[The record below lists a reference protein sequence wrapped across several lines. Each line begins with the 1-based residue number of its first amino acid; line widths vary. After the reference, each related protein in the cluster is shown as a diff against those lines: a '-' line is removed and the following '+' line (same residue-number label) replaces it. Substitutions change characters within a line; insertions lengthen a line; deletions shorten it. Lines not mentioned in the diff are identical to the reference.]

1 MTNKTRFDAR
11 GNPLM
16 PAEDVM
22 QTGCGKIVAL
32 LASLVIGGAT
42 ALTAMSVFQT
52 ENPADQTRV
61 HDFPP
66 PVSTLPEPAR
76 VLAVVERGLNLNPVT
91 TNQAELDLVGE
102 IKAMKKELQDA
113 EQATYAKD
121 PLLRSYG
128 IYVEQAHDWV
138 MKYHAREFEAA
149 NLYFSSGVQTNSQQV
164 NKTRKALVAL
174 IDMALWH
181 ELASDTNYAPLLKAA
196 FEASASK
203 DLTRLGV
210 SYGRN
215 DDLIGFRTATPPA
228 QVNTFEAYAAEFDQ
242 RYALVKTKL
251 DEIQSAQAVP
261 AEVVAGWR
269 YGDLYRML
277 DGSAQL
283 YVELRTPEELTRLR
297 EQLRRKFIAL
307 SWLQTPSATKAP

>member
-1 MTNKTRFDAR
+1 
-11 GNPLM
+11 
-16 PAEDVM
+16 
-22 QTGCGKIVAL
+22 
-32 LASLVIGGAT
+32 
-42 ALTAMSVFQT
+42 
-52 ENPADQTRV
+52 
-61 HDFPP
+61 
-66 PVSTLPEPAR
+66 
-76 VLAVVERGLNLNPVT
+76 
-91 TNQAELDLVGE
+91 
-102 IKAMKKELQDA
+102 
-113 EQATYAKD
+113 
-121 PLLRSYG
+121 
-128 IYVEQAHDWV
+128 